1 MSGALDEEARQAA
14 FDALDEFGKACT
26 LNKLTVGAYDPE
38 TSSAPSTPTAYSIN
52 LFLDDP
58 NAQELAGGQVLH
70 TDEIAIFPA
79 HGLSVEPAPNDTI
92 TVDGKARIIRTVG
105 RVWSGA
111 QVALWR
117 CALKS

>member
-14 FDALDEFGKACT
+14 FDALEEFGKPCT
-26 LNKLTVGAYDPE
+26 LNKVTAAAYNVDTGSAS
-38 TSSAPSTPTAYSIN
+38 TSTASHAIN
-52 LFLDDP
+52 LFMDQP

-79 HGLSVEPAPNDTI
+79 QGLSVDPLPDDTI
-92 TVDGKARIIRTVG
+92 TVDGKARTIRVVG